1 MLAVLLLSIWFQNV
15 DFQGWETLGKVKLVP
30 GYDEFLGDEIEK
42 PVFPKEISIFENTR
56 VTVEG
61 YVIPLGTSGS
71 SSYFVLSRFPFNSCF
86 FCGNAG
92 PETVIEVYT
101 NEKFAYKDQKVMATG
116 ILRLNADDPLHLFFL
131 LEEADVEIID

>member
-61 YVIPLGTSGS
+61 YVIPLGTSES

>member
-61 YVIPLGTSGS
+61 YVIPLGTSES

-131 LEEADVEIID
+131 LEEADVEIIE